1 MEAQKQFS
9 EKEALQLIEQTII
22 NTKQKIKDDGFS
34 LVMWGWIVIVGNILS
49 YIAITQEL
57 NYLHLYWAVACPVGG
72 VLSGLRGSEK
82 GKKEINLTHMG
93 NAIKYVWVGSGM
105 AAVILWFAAFNFGW
119 QYINSA
125 MFVAFAIPV
134 FITGGMM
141 KFKPAIF
148 GGLIL
153 FLFGVLCFFMANYS
167 WVYLLA
173 SIGWALGYL
182 VPGYI
187 LKKGNV

>member
-9 EKEALQLIEQTII
+9 EREALQLIEQTII

-34 LVMWGWIVIVGNILS
+34 LIMWGWIVIIGNILS
-49 YIAITQEL
+49 YIAIMNEL
-57 NYLHLYWAVACPVGG
+57 NYLHLYWAIACPIGG
-72 VLSGLRGSEK
+72 ILSGLRGSKKE
-82 GKKEINLTHMG
+82 KKEINHTHMG
-93 NAIKYVWVGSGM
+93 SAIKYVWVGSGM
-105 AAVILWFAAFNFGW
+105 AAIILLFAAFNFGW

-134 FITGGMM
+134 FITGGIM

-148 GGLIL
+148 GGLVL

-173 SIGWALGYL
+173 SLGWAMGYL

-187 LKKGNV
+187 LKKENV